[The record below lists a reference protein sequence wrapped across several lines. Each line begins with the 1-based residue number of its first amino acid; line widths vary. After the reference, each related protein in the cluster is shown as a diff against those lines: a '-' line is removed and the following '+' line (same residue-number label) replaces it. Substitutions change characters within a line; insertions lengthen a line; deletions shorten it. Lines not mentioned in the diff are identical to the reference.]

1 MMTVQFYNYL
11 AAVEVQPQSV
21 ATPTHKFTRA
31 RYTLIGA
38 APLPGQAIDC
48 PGQAIDCP
56 GQILQIR
63 DCPGDSGT
71 VGAYAIAHPCTHS
84 HYYAHAHKRIAQTRT
99 YVRTYVH
106 LASFQGR
113 LKIRPLFSHVH
124 DINGSRRAGMTRM
137 REQCFASR

>member
-48 PGQAIDCP
+48 PGQ
-56 GQILQIR
+56 ILQIR

-71 VGAYAIAHPCTHS
+71 VGAYDQP
-84 HYYAHAHKRIAQTRT
+84 
-99 YVRTYVH
+99 
-106 LASFQGR
+106 SFPR
-113 LKIRPLFSHVH
+113 RPSIVP
-124 DINGSRRAGMTRM
+124 
-137 REQCFASR
+137 

>member
-31 RYTLIGA
+31 RYSGA
-38 APLPGQAIDC
+38 APLPGQTV
-48 PGQAIDCP
+48 DCP

-71 VGAYAIAHPCTHS
+71 VGAYVTVCTAGPIS
-84 HYYAHAHKRIAQTRT
+84 V
-99 YVRTYVH
+99 YVRTVTTV
-106 LASFQGR
+106 
-113 LKIRPLFSHVH
+113 LKSCEAT
-124 DINGSRRAGMTRM
+124 AGTALQP
-137 REQCFASR
+137 EP